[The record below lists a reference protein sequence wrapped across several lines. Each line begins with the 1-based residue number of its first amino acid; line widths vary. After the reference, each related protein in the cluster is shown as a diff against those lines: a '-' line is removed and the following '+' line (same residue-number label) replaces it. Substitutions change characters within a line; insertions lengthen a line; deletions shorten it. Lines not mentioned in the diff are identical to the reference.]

1 MAKPWYKTTNDA
13 KGICV
18 QTRLIH
24 GGSLLRIADGLM
36 STSHWKLR
44 HVEEGDEIAVF
55 RKNQKGDSIGAGTV
69 AAVVPHGDGRVT
81 IIFWED
87 PDLCVRRKVMPERNS
102 HYYKISG
109 SNYRN

>member
-1 MAKPWYKTTNDA
+1 MQKNWYKHTSEP

-18 QTRLIH
+18 QTKLIH

-44 HVEEGDEIAVF
+44 FAKPGDEVSVF
-55 RKNQKGDSIGAGTV
+55 RKKQKGDSISSGTIESV
-69 AAVVPHGDGRVT
+69 IEHGDGRVT

-87 PDLCVRRKVMPERNS
+87 AQQCVKRKVMPERNS
-102 HYYKISG
+102 HYYVLKD
-109 SNYRN
+109 SNYRQ